1 MLMERYRDRNKAKQ
15 QGLSIVEL
23 MITITLGLLLMAAL
37 TAVFANTLGVNSRS
51 LKLSQ
56 VHEEAT
62 AVMGLMVGELRR
74 TGYRGDAAELVY
86 DPANASTAFNNTI
99 VVSQFTGEQANS
111 CILFSYDE
119 DADGVHDGS
128 SENMGF
134 RVRDSQIQRRQAS
147 AGCDG
152 GGWQN
157 LTSSDM
163 LVVTNLQ
170 FTLTEQM
177 VELVNEQR
185 VTIALEVAMPSDAEI
200 TRTLTSEVVIR
211 NAF

>member
-1 MLMERYRDRNKAKQ
+1 MLVVRQK
-15 QGLSIVEL
+15 GLSLVEL

-37 TAVFANTLGVNSRS
+37 TSVFSNTIGVNSRS

-56 VHEEAT
+56 LHEEAT
-62 AVMGLMVGELRR
+62 AIMGLMISDIRR
-74 TGYRGDAAELVY
+74 TGYRGDAARLVY

-99 VVSQFTGEQANS
+99 VISQQTGEAANS

-119 DADGVHDGS
+119 DSDGIHDGAP
-128 SENMGF
+128 ENFGF
-134 RVRDSQIQRRQAS
+134 RLSGDQIQRRQAS
-147 AGCDG
+147 ATCDD

-157 LTSSDM
+157 ATTTDM
-163 LVVTNLQ
+163 LIVNRLV

-177 VELVNEQR
+177 IDLVNEQR
-185 VTIALEVAMPSDAEI
+185 VRIEMEVAMPSDTEI
-200 TRTLTSEVVIR
+200 TRTMTSEVVIR

>member
-1 MLMERYRDRNKAKQ
+1 MLKLRQK
-15 QGLSIVEL
+15 GLSIVEL

-37 TAVFANTLGVNSRS
+37 TAVFSNTLGVNSRS

-56 VHEEAT
+56 LHEEAT
-62 AVMGLMVGELRR
+62 AVMDLMIGELRR
-74 TGYRGDAAELVY
+74 TGYRGDAAELVF
-86 DPANASTAFNNTI
+86 DPANASTNFNNTI
-99 VVSQFTGEQANS
+99 VVSQFSGEEANS

-119 DADGVHDGS
+119 DADGIHDGAP
-128 SENMGF
+128 ENFGF
-134 RVRDSQIQRRQAS
+134 RLRDNQIQRRQAS

-157 LTSSDM
+157 VTTTAM
-163 LVVTNLQ
+163 VLVNDLD

-177 VELVNEQR
+177 IDLVNEQR
-185 VTIALEVAMPSDAEI
+185 VTVVMEVAMPSDTAI
-200 TRTLTSEVVIR
+200 TRTMTSEVVIR

>member
-1 MLMERYRDRNKAKQ
+1 MLVRLRQK
-15 QGLSIVEL
+15 GLSIVEL

-37 TAVFANTLGVNSRS
+37 TAVFSNTLGVNSRS

-56 VHEEAT
+56 LHEEAT
-62 AVMGLMVGELRR
+62 AVMDLMIGELRR
-74 TGYRGDAAELVY
+74 TGYRGDAAELVF
-86 DPANASTAFNNTI
+86 DPANASTDFNNTV
-99 VVSQFTGEQANS
+99 VVSQFGGEEANS

-119 DADGVHDGS
+119 DADGVHDGAA
-128 SENMGF
+128 ENFGF
-134 RVRDSQIQRRQAS
+134 RVRDNQIQRRQAS

-157 LTSSDM
+157 VTSAAM
-163 LVVTNLQ
+163 ILVNDLD

-177 VELVNEQR
+177 IDLVNEQR
-185 VTIALEVAMPSDAEI
+185 VTVVMEVAMPADTDI
-200 TRTLTSEVVIR
+200 TRTMTSEVVIR

>member
-1 MLMERYRDRNKAKQ
+1 MLMERQK
-15 QGLSIVEL
+15 GLSIVEL
-23 MITITLGLLLMAAL
+23 MITITLGLLLMAVL
-37 TAVFANTLGVNSRS
+37 TAVFSNTLGVNSRS

-56 VHEEAT
+56 LHEEAT
-62 AVMGLMVGELRR
+62 TVMDLMVGELRR

-99 VVSQFTGEQANS
+99 VISQFSGEEANS
-111 CILFSYDE
+111 CVLFSYDE
-119 DADGVHDGS
+119 DADGTHDGS

-134 RVRDSQIQRRQAS
+134 RVRENQVQRRQAS

-157 LTSSDM
+157 LTSSEM
-163 LVVTNLQ
+163 LLVNDLE

-177 VELVNEQR
+177 VDLVNEQR
-185 VTIALEVAMPSDAEI
+185 VTVVMEVAMPSDPDI
-200 TRTLTSEVVIR
+200 TRTMTSEVVIR